1 MRAYELSELIYE
13 NPLAGE
19 ANVKGFQLEGQGE
32 ITFPNGR
39 MRMANILDPSLG
51 QKANFVFWCPED
63 FPPDIAISWDFSVV
77 REPGLAMIFCAA
89 TGIHGESIFD
99 PRLASRTGPSDQ
111 YGHGD
116 INALHLSYYR
126 LSAPD
131 EMAFRVCVL
140 RKSHGYNFL
149 TRGADP
155 IPLVQHADP
164 PYHIELVKCGPDI
177 SFSINDLPILSWT
190 DDGETFGPVYGGGK
204 IGFRQMAPLIAEYAN
219 LRVHK
224 VVASE

>member
-1 MRAYELSELIYE
+1 M
-13 NPLAGE
+13 
-19 ANVKGFQLEGQGE
+19 ANV
-32 ITFPNGR
+32 
-39 MRMANILDPSLG
+39 LDPSLG

-63 FPPDIAISWDFSVV
+63 FPPDIAISWDFSVI
-77 REPGLAMIFCAA
+77 REPGLAMIFLAA

-99 PRLASRTGPSDQ
+99 PGLAPRTGPSDQ

-116 INALHLSYYR
+116 INSLHLSYYR

-131 EMAFRVCVL
+131 ERAFRVCVL

-155 IPLVQHADP
+155 IPLVQHADT
-164 PYHIELVKCGPDI
+164 PYHIALVKCGADV

-190 DDGETFGPVYGGGK
+190 DDGQTFGPMLGGGK
-204 IGFRQMAPLIAEYAN
+204 VGFRQMAPLIAEYAN
-219 LRVHK
+219 FRVHK
-224 VVASE
+224 VTAKE